1 MSDAQAYDDQSLPW
15 LEAVENEEG
24 PRAISARK
32 MLVALLLVLLA
43 GAIVAGTMFWLGRQ
57 NPAVSGAP
65 ELIRAE
71 PGPYKVK
78 PTDPGGLDV
87 AGDSETAY
95 STSAGEDPDSE
106 LDVRKLPE
114 EVGLPAAEPATTAH
128 AEKPKKI
135 PPNEVKEPAP
145 NEPAAA
151 AAAPSGPTIQL
162 GAYASTVK
170 ADTAWKLL
178 SGRFPEVAS
187 LRKAVVTATVGGKS
201 IYRLRASGSS
211 DQTRAA
217 CAALR
222 AAGESCMPWALK
234 FLLGFEGNV
243 GGVQQ
248 EALPAIGNYLNFSTR
263 FLFGFGVA
271 FLTPVLLMVL
281 ERAGI
286 VTREQLAKSRRYA
299 IVISAAVSA
308 VLTPPDVVSML
319 LLLVPLYGLYEF
331 AILAIRL
338 THWRAAKRAQ
348 ATASNAEGKNV
359 GPNTPP
365 GGGRVG
371 ESGPISS
378 DSESGGAKGH
388 YPEG

>member
-57 NPAVSGAP
+57 NPAVTGAP

-95 STSAGEDPDSE
+95 STSAGEDPDSA

-114 EVGLPAAEPATTAH
+114 EVGPPAAAPAAVPG
-128 AEKPKKI
+128 EKPKRI

-145 NEPAAA
+145 DDAAPP
-151 AAAPSGPTIQL
+151 AAPSGPTIQL

-187 LRKAVVTATVGGKS
+187 LRKAVVSANVGGKS

-211 DQTRAA
+211 DQTKAA
-217 CAALR
+217 CTALR
-222 AAGESCMPWALK
+222 AAGESCM
-234 FLLGFEGNV
+234 
-243 GGVQQ
+243 
-248 EALPAIGNYLNFSTR
+248 
-263 FLFGFGVA
+263 
-271 FLTPVLLMVL
+271 
-281 ERAGI
+281 
-286 VTREQLAKSRRYA
+286 
-299 IVISAAVSA
+299 
-308 VLTPPDVVSML
+308 VV
-319 LLLVPLYGLYEF
+319 
-331 AILAIRL
+331 
-338 THWRAAKRAQ
+338 
-348 ATASNAEGKNV
+348 N
-359 GPNTPP
+359 
-365 GGGRVG
+365 
-371 ESGPISS
+371 
-378 DSESGGAKGH
+378 
-388 YPEG
+388 

>member
-114 EVGLPAAEPATTAH
+114 EVGLPAAEPATTAPV
-128 AEKPKKI
+128 EKPKKI
-135 PPNEVKEPAP
+135 PPNEVKELAP
-145 NEPAAA
+145 NGPAAA

-222 AAGESCMPWALK
+222 AAGESCM
-234 FLLGFEGNV
+234 
-243 GGVQQ
+243 
-248 EALPAIGNYLNFSTR
+248 
-263 FLFGFGVA
+263 
-271 FLTPVLLMVL
+271 
-281 ERAGI
+281 
-286 VTREQLAKSRRYA
+286 
-299 IVISAAVSA
+299 
-308 VLTPPDVVSML
+308 VV
-319 LLLVPLYGLYEF
+319 
-331 AILAIRL
+331 
-338 THWRAAKRAQ
+338 
-348 ATASNAEGKNV
+348 N
-359 GPNTPP
+359 
-365 GGGRVG
+365 
-371 ESGPISS
+371 
-378 DSESGGAKGH
+378 
-388 YPEG
+388 